1 MSGNWIEPFRRLIQG
16 GGRAFCAGMGYELD
30 LRPDCKVY
38 SCNGEIFPIADVYT
52 ISDIS
57 NHPFFMKVINRVPGE
72 MISCNNCDIEG
83 LCAGE
88 CASDARCSTGNYFE
102 GNTKVCN
109 LFKEIFKL
117 LLTFSFDNV

>member
-1 MSGNWIEPFRRLIQG
+1 
-16 GGRAFCAGMGYELD
+16 MGYELD

-52 ISDIS
+52 ISDIP
-57 NHPFFMKVINRVPGE
+57 NHPLFMKVINRVPGE